1 MPQRAVIF
9 PGTVPKPFDAGGGE
23 RRPQRMGKGANL
35 EGRAKMGALN
45 RRDFLKAGTA
55 ALGTAIIADVASKA
69 LTRGT
74 NVAEAAGPE
83 PEYEI
88 YACKYG
94 GPLIRKVAIVLWN
107 VGWDEDGPIN
117 YYVWAIKAKN
127 GETIVVDTGPSPAQG
142 AARKVPGFVNPIEVL
157 ARVGATADS
166 VSKVVITHMHW
177 DHVGNIEGFLQA
189 FPKAKFYVQKRE
201 FDFCVKNPVSQ
212 RKPIAILFDPLASK
226 AVGGME
232 GSDRLLIVDGGYNL
246 APGVDLFLAPG
257 HTLGLQVVRVN
268 TAKGPAVVGSDCAHV
283 FRGYREDNP
292 SCFIMDMPAW
302 IQSFDTVKSKAAIDL
317 IFPGHDILM
326 HQNFP
331 KVAEDVTR
339 LV

>member
-1 MPQRAVIF
+1 MEEGVN
-9 PGTVPKPFDAGGGE
+9 
-23 RRPQRMGKGANL
+23 M
-35 EGRAKMGALN
+35 EGRTTMAQLN

-69 LTRGT
+69 LSGGRT
-74 NVAEAAGPE
+74 VAEAAGPE

-94 GPLIRKVAIVLWN
+94 GPLVRRVAIVLWN
-107 VGWDEDGPIN
+107 VGWDEDGPLS

-142 AARKVPGFVNPIEVL
+142 AARKVPEFVNPVEVL
-157 ARVGATADS
+157 ARIGATADS
-166 VSKVVITHMHW
+166 VNKVVISHMHW
-177 DHVGNIEGFLQA
+177 DHVGNIDAYLQA

-201 FDFCVKNPVSQ
+201 FEFCVKNPVSQ

-226 AVGGME
+226 VVGGME
-232 GSDRLLIVDGGYNL
+232 GSGRLVIVDGDYNL

-283 FRGYREDNP
+283 FRGYREDIP
-292 SCFIMDMPAW
+292 SCFIMDMPVW
-302 IQSFDTVKSKAAIDL
+302 IQSFDMVKSKAPIDL
-317 IFPGHDILM
+317 IFPGHDVLM
-326 HQNFP
+326 YQNYP
-331 KVAEDVTR
+331 KVAEGVTR

>member
-1 MPQRAVIF
+1 M
-9 PGTVPKPFDAGGGE
+9 DD
-23 RRPQRMGKGANL
+23 
-35 EGRAKMGALN
+35 LN
-45 RRDFLKAGTA
+45 RRDFLRAGTA
-55 ALGTAIIADVASKA
+55 VLGMAIIADMAPNTLSMGTSVAA
-69 LTRGT
+69 
-74 NVAEAAGPE
+74 AAGPE

-88 YACKYG
+88 YAYKYG
-94 GPLIRKVAIVLWN
+94 GPLYRKVAIVLWN
-107 VGWDEDGPIN
+107 SGWDEDGPIN

-127 GETIVVDTGPSPAQG
+127 GETIVVDTGSSPAQG
-142 AARKVPGFVNPIEVL
+142 AARKVPGFVNPVEVL
-157 ARVGATADS
+157 SRLDVTADS

-177 DHVGNIEGFLQA
+177 DHVGNIEGYLQA

-226 AVGGME
+226 VVGGMA
-232 GSDRLLIVDGGYNL
+232 GSDRLVIVDGDYNL
-246 APGVDLFLAPG
+246 APGVDLLLAPG

-302 IQSFDTVKSKAAIDL
+302 IQSFDKVKSKAAIDL

-326 HQNFP
+326 SENFP
-331 KVAEDVTR
+331 KVAQDVTR

>member
-1 MPQRAVIF
+1 MAS
-9 PGTVPKPFDAGGGE
+9 
-23 RRPQRMGKGANL
+23 
-35 EGRAKMGALN
+35 LN

-69 LTRGT
+69 LSGGT
-74 NVAEAAGPE
+74 TVAEAAGPE

-94 GPLIRKVAIVLWN
+94 GPLVRKVAIVLWN
-107 VGWDEDGPIN
+107 IGWDEDGPIS

-142 AARKVPGFVNPIEVL
+142 VARKVPEFVNPVEVL
-157 ARVGATADS
+157 ARVGGTADT
-166 VSKVVITHMHW
+166 VNKVVITHMHW
-177 DHVGNIEGFLQA
+177 DHVGNIEAYLQA

-201 FDFCVKNPVSQ
+201 FDFCVKNPVSS
-212 RKPIAILFDPLASK
+212 RKPIAILFDPQASK
-226 AVGGME
+226 VMGGME
-232 GSDRLLIVDGGYNL
+232 GSDRLVIVDGEYNL
-246 APGVDLFLAPG
+246 APGVDLFPAPG

-292 SCFIMDMPAW
+292 SVFIMDMPAW
-302 IQSFDTVKSKAAIDL
+302 IQSFDMVKSKAPIDL
-317 IFPGHDILM
+317 IFPGHDVLM
-326 HQNFP
+326 YQNYP
-331 KVAEDVTR
+331 KVAEGVTR

>member
-1 MPQRAVIF
+1 MTAF
-9 PGTVPKPFDAGGGE
+9 S
-23 RRPQRMGKGANL
+23 
-35 EGRAKMGALN
+35 
-45 RRDFLKAGTA
+45 RRDFLKTGTA
-55 ALGTAIIADVASKA
+55 ALGGLAVAEAALKA
-69 LTRGT
+69 GPRLAS
-74 NVAEAAGPE
+74 VAEAAGPE

-107 VGWDEDGPIN
+107 VGWDEDGPLS

-142 AARKVPGFVNPIEVL
+142 AARKVPEFVNPVEVL

-166 VSKVVITHMHW
+166 VNKVVITHMHW
-177 DHVGNIEGFLQA
+177 DHVGNIEAYLQA

-201 FDFCVKNPVSQ
+201 FDFCVKNPVSS
-212 RKPIAILFDPLASK
+212 RKPVAILFDPLASK
-226 AVGGME
+226 VVGGME
-232 GSDRLLIVDGGYNL
+232 GTDRLVIVDGDYNL
-246 APGVDLFLAPG
+246 APGVDLLLAPG

-268 TAKGPAVVGSDCAHV
+268 TAKGPAVVGSDCAHL
-283 FRGYREDNP
+283 FRGYQEDTG

-302 IQSFDTVKSKAAIDL
+302 IQSFDKVKSKAAIDL
-317 IFPGHDILM
+317 IFPGHDHLM
-326 HQNFP
+326 NEKFP
-331 KVAEDVTR
+331 KVAEDITQ